1 MQPRKVGGERQGAEM
16 QQGAETVDSG
26 LAELG
31 ETLRAIASKPYDPPV
46 EPRALLRLLLVMR
59 SLDEPDEIAGT
70 A

>member
-1 MQPRKVGGERQGAEM
+1 M